1 MAFGDLN
8 SSIKV
13 QGWKF
18 KLSKDD
24 NGNMSYDCRG
34 DVHYDDY
41 GDEQVEPSLER
52 AAFKLRDNLIAQGY
66 EADIAWSEKGWIGV
80 NVK

>member
-8 SSIKV
+8 NSIVV

-34 DVHYDDY
+34 DVYYDDY

-66 EADIAWSEKGWIGV
+66 KADIAWSEKGWIGV
-80 NVK
+80 NVN